1 MKSVG
6 CILWGLALALLILV
20 TLQSSLIWVAAPL
33 LGVALSYSL
42 LRGCLYRPPENHLG
56 VVYKFGRLSE
66 LAGPDQWTVAIPG
79 VHEIKE
85 PVSRHL
91 RRAEVSLCDLLTGDG
106 VPMDCELLVYYQL
119 DLRLARADF
128 RAQALRIPNEGWNS
142 IVKTALQEIAGEVIG
157 GVNCDELL
165 RPAGRGRLK
174 RTLSALLAKR
184 LEGLGLVINPQ
195 RGVSV
200 LSVRPAGAIWQ
211 AMLDKLA
218 AESLGEA
225 AVSRLLPML
234 DELGKRNPEVTWE
247 ALLLQWAAAATIEGG
262 VPQVLIAPNGR
273 Y

>member
-1 MKSVG
+1 MKAVG
-6 CILWGLALALLILV
+6 CILWGPALALLILA

-42 LRGCLYRPPENHLG
+42 LRLCLYRPPENHLG
-56 VVYKFGRLSE
+56 VVYKCGRLSA
-66 LAGPDQWTVAIPG
+66 LVGPDLWTVAIPSI
-79 VHEIKE
+79 HEIRE
-85 PVSRHL
+85 PISLHL
-91 RRAEVSLCDLLTGDG
+91 RRTEVSLRDLLTEDG
-106 VPMDCELLVYYQL
+106 VPVDCELLVYFQL
-119 DLRLARADF
+119 DLRIARADF
-128 RAQALRIPNEGWNS
+128 CVQALRIPNEGWNS
-142 IVKTALQEIAGEVIG
+142 IVKTALQEIAGEVVG

-165 RPAGRGRLK
+165 NPTGRGRLK
-174 RTLSALLAKR
+174 GALSALLAER
-184 LEGLGLVINPQ
+184 LQGLGMVINPQ

-200 LSVRPAGAIWQ
+200 QVVRPAGTIWQ

-234 DELGKRNPEVTWE
+234 DELGKRTPGVTWE
-247 ALLLQWAAAATIEGG
+247 ALLLQWAAAATKEGS